1 MIAGKTVVY
10 TSGTFDMLHANH
22 IKMIEYARSLGDIL
36 IVGVNTDELVERYK
50 SQPIIPFDE
59 RIALVKA
66 LKYPDIVIPQQSLD
80 HSEKVKKLNFDVFV
94 VGDDWVGKYDYLK
107 EQGVDVVYFPY
118 GAGISSTNL
127 KQRIYE
133 RYAELKNTADNH
145 FSTDIDVRK
154 N

>member
-1 MIAGKTVVY
+1 M
-10 TSGTFDMLHANH
+10 
-22 IKMIEYARSLGDIL
+22 
-36 IVGVNTDELVERYK
+36 
-50 SQPIIPFDE
+50 
-59 RIALVKA
+59 
-66 LKYPDIVIPQQSLD
+66 
-80 HSEKVKKLNFDVFV
+80 
-94 VGDDWVGKYDYLK
+94 GKYDYLK